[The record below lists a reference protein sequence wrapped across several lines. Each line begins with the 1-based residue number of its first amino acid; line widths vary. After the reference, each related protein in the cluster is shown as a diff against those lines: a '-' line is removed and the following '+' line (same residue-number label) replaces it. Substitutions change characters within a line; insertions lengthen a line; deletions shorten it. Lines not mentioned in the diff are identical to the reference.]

1 MVWHG
6 ILFNVKNV
14 PWFKEGWKNWSS
26 QQKQTT
32 ALARNPGAHRQLAVP
47 TLLKPWGQ
55 LLLAQA
61 AQEVQGVYLLSL
73 WEISQRPGAG
83 VWEHRRCLT
92 ASARPSLD
100 LLKESLFGTVLKA
113 KNMQVKYS
121 SVRSVTV
128 MQFVILWCP
137 HTTDYSWF
145 WIKPSGWDLKC
156 NTER

>member
-1 MVWHG
+1 MSTTIKKNIYIYCHDENVILKYFWLVVWHG

-61 AQEVQGVYLLSL
+61 AKEVQGVYLLSL

-92 ASARPSLD
+92 ASVRPSLD
-100 LLKESLFGTVLKA
+100 LLKESLFGTVLKGKKHA
-113 KNMQVKYS
+113 GQ
-121 SVRSVTV
+121 
-128 MQFVILWCP
+128 I
-137 HTTDYSWF
+137 
-145 WIKPSGWDLKC
+145 
-156 NTER
+156 